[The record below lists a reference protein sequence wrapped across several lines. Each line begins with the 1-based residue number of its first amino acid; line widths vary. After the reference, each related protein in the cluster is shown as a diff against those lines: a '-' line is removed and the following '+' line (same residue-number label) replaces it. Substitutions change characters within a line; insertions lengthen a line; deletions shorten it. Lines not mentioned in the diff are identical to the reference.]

1 VVRAVTDAVRVGV
14 IGTGFGAQVVAPAFD
29 ATPGCDVVEVVTPR
43 DEAAVAALCA
53 RSDVD
58 LVSVHSPPF
67 LHLDH
72 VRKAVAAG
80 HAVLCDKP
88 FGRNAEESAEMVD
101 VARAAGVV
109 GLLNFERRFDP
120 AREQLRDLLLAGAIG
135 RPYHFQYSRFIAL
148 PEPRRYG
155 WLSEPGLG
163 GGWLGGQGSHLIDA
177 VRWLFGEVAQAAA
190 VMRTP
195 TTHRLDASG
204 ELRASIAEDGFTAI
218 LRTES
223 GVTSVIDAEIESPVA
238 MPERLVVLGTG
249 GLLEVGDDR
258 VTRTTASGDV
268 EIVTVDLGGRPSLL
282 VAMQRWASVVCEAV
296 RTGTVAAGSPTFA
309 DGLACAQVMDR
320 MRPGPAG

>member
-1 VVRAVTDAVRVGV
+1 MTDTVRVGV

-29 ATPGCDVVEVVTPR
+29 ATAGCDVVEVVTPR

-53 RSDVD
+53 RPDID

-72 VRKAVAAG
+72 VRHAAAAG

-88 FGRNAEESAEMVD
+88 FGRNADDSAEMVD
-101 VARAAGVV
+101 LVRAAGVI

-120 AREQLRDLLLAGAIG
+120 AREQLHDLLLAEAIG

-155 WLSEPGLG
+155 WLSEPALG

-195 TTHRLDASG
+195 TTHRLDAAG
-204 ELRASIAEDGFTAI
+204 ELRASTAEDGFTAI

-223 GVTSVIDAEIESPVA
+223 GVTAVIDAEIESPVA

-249 GLLEVGDDR
+249 GMLAVGEDR
-258 VTRTTASGDV
+258 VTRTTAAGDV
-268 EIVTVDLGGRPSLL
+268 ETIAVELGGRPSLL

-296 RTGTVAAGSPTFA
+296 RTGTVAPGSPTFA

-320 MRPGPAG
+320 MRP